1 METNGGILADDM
13 GLGKTLSVL
22 ATIIRSTE
30 AGRLFEKTEAIEAQ
44 SSGMENISRMVFSR
58 ATLVIV
64 PSSSMSSFRHNL
76 DSYAFPKSLLELLSH
91 PAIIELWIKEVEK

>member
-44 SSGMENISRMVFSR
+44 SWKIFRGWYFRERLWLLYPR
-58 ATLVIV
+58 LVCPRSVTIWI
-64 PSSSMSSFRHNL
+64 PMHFLNL
-76 DSYAFPKSLLELLSH
+76 CWSY
-91 PAIIELWIKEVEK
+91 